1 MATSMISDPHAP
13 RVANV
18 IASAQPSRL
27 DEALLKQIHGE
38 HMSGINNPY
47 VGKPG
52 FEWAAQDGW
61 QTVDAVRWGAETEP
75 TAIQLSLQDNVYG
88 IPSGMRD
95 TLYELVNFERR
106 GLDASYFISGGE
118 TVRVRYRVFNLR
130 STLQKDASA
139 IVTSELPVR
148 PPMPTVTPGVSPTD
162 FLEDLYQHT
171 QGVIIGEAHSSIASK
186 KLLIESMPSLS
197 RQNVKTLYME
207 HLLSD
212 LHQADLDRFAETGHM
227 SKALL
232 HDLKK
237 LDRGHLTDPSGLYN
251 FEQVVIKAQEHGLE
265 IRAIDCAASYHLKGL
280 GNSTPTTRQQ
290 MFSYFASR
298 TIRKHQEVMGSHK
311 WIALVGSSHANT
323 FEGIVPG
330 LAELENGIG
339 VRVVDVAPG
348 KALGVFADP
357 GEELM
362 DFPSGNNRIIKNDFR
377 IEMDIARPPLGLS
390 SEQLSTVEQ
399 RLTRPGMFLLE
410 EGENQLQIIVHRSRD
425 RTIHRTP
432 IMVDTQGKFYVER
445 PRWPS
450 VNLQP
455 FDDVEGLITALEGM
469 EMRRVI

>member
-1 MATSMISDPHAP
+1 
-13 RVANV
+13 
-18 IASAQPSRL
+18 
-27 DEALLKQIHGE
+27 
-38 HMSGINNPY
+38 
-47 VGKPG
+47 
-52 FEWAAQDGW
+52 
-61 QTVDAVRWGAETEP
+61 
-75 TAIQLSLQDNVYG
+75 
-88 IPSGMRD
+88 
-95 TLYELVNFERR
+95 
-106 GLDASYFISGGE
+106 
-118 TVRVRYRVFNLR
+118 
-130 STLQKDASA
+130 
-139 IVTSELPVR
+139 
-148 PPMPTVTPGVSPTD
+148 
-162 FLEDLYQHT
+162 
-171 QGVIIGEAHSSIASK
+171 
-186 KLLIESMPSLS
+186 
-197 RQNVKTLYME
+197 
-207 HLLSD
+207 
-212 LHQADLDRFAETGHM
+212 
-227 SKALL
+227 
-232 HDLKK
+232 
-237 LDRGHLTDPSGLYN
+237 
-251 FEQVVIKAQEHGLE
+251 
-265 IRAIDCAASYHLKGL
+265 
-280 GNSTPTTRQQ
+280 
-290 MFSYFASR
+290 
-298 TIRKHQEVMGSHK
+298 MGSHK